1 MNEKYLINDFDFS
14 SDRFFSK
21 NGFVSNFN
29 LLFKNVSKEGRNS
42 DEYGDDF
49 ENKNFISS
57 NYTINFPLK
66 KDAIFEKSFIPKLSL
81 RYSPFNNEDIKDL
94 DRQINTTN
102 LFSNNRLGL
111 STL

>member
-1 MNEKYLINDFDFS
+1 MKTKFYFFKLYYQFS
-14 SDRFFSK
+14 
-21 NGFVSNFN
+21 
-29 LLFKNVSKEGRNS
+29 FK
-42 DEYGDDF
+42 
-49 ENKNFISS
+49 
-57 NYTINFPLK
+57 K

-111 STL
+111 SNSLEGGQSITLGFDYELSKMNKTKNSLIFNGTNF